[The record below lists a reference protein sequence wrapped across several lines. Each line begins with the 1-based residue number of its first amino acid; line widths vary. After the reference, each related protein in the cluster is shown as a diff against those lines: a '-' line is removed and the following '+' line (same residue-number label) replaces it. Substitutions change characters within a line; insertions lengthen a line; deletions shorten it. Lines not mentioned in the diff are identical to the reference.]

1 LRLYTLLKCI
11 PTDPFYTA
19 HPRGNNGKLVLELN
33 RHEKVNFSMSQLLR
47 KNEKEIERLT
57 AAATSRNIESNTRI
71 ENTELQLQRISAKYN
86 KAKSIIATKEKENV
100 DLKRQQTEYMDRQL
114 KKAQRLRALVNIKN
128 LKKEEYLQTNNGSK

>member
-1 LRLYTLLKCI
+1 MKCI

-19 HPRGNNGKLVLELN
+19 HLRGNNGKLVLELN
-33 RHEKVNFSMSQLLR
+33 RHEKVNLSMSQLLR

>member
-1 LRLYTLLKCI
+1 MKCI

-19 HPRGNNGKLVLELN
+19 HLRGNNGKLVLELN

>member
-1 LRLYTLLKCI
+1 LKCI

-19 HPRGNNGKLVLELN
+19 HLRGNNGKLVLELN
-33 RHEKVNFSMSQLLR
+33 RHEKVNLSMSQLLR